1 MHRPDPASSAS
12 RARPRKAGTI
22 RAMLVGAPKAGTTSL
37 YRYAT
42 QHPGVAAHEQRE
54 CSYFF
59 SDDEYNR
66 GYDACLDKYF
76 PEHARR
82 PDVFLAKH
90 VFTMYR
96 PQAVARLITHNPQAH
111 VFALLRDPIKRAY
124 SSFWY
129 SKRRGWDP
137 SESFENA
144 IEWETQR
151 PVNDDNWLADRDRMH
166 LHVGVYHPHINR
178 LMETFGQERVHVLL
192 TDDLAHDAAGL
203 CRTIYEAIGVDPAF
217 TPDLTRAHNPAAA
230 ARSRAVART
239 VAGVLKSKNPVKRTI
254 RKLIPHALAR
264 RARHALLSFNE
275 KLFTPPPM
283 HDDTRRRLADHFA
296 PHNEILAQLIG
307 RDLSSW
313 GGV

>member
-1 MHRPDPASSAS
+1 
-12 RARPRKAGTI
+12 
-22 RAMLVGAPKAGTTSL
+22 
-37 YRYAT
+37 
-42 QHPGVAAHEQRE
+42 
-54 CSYFF
+54 
-59 SDDEYNR
+59 
-66 GYDACLDKYF
+66 
-76 PEHARR
+76 
-82 PDVFLAKH
+82 
-90 VFTMYR
+90 
-96 PQAVARLITHNPQAH
+96 
-111 VFALLRDPIKRAY
+111 
-124 SSFWY
+124 
-129 SKRRGWDP
+129 
-137 SESFENA
+137 
-144 IEWETQR
+144 
-151 PVNDDNWLADRDRMH
+151 MH
-166 LHVGVYHPHINR
+166 LRVGVYHPHIHR

-192 TDDLAHDAAGL
+192 NDDLARDAAAL
-203 CRTIYEAIGVDPAF
+203 CRSIYDALGVDPTF

-275 KLFTPPPM
+275 KPFTPPPM